1 MGDYERGYDDGLDDG
16 RQALRDYRRSL
27 IEECAGL
34 AVVATLYGH
43 ITRATRIPDP
53 AEPRIPIAPAP
64 PSLAEDV
71 AEYLTRNPS
80 HCAYC
85 HGHGLCISHPK
96 PPPFAAAYSDTP
108 AGRRYWLA
116 SADCEACAGT
126 GDDPIV
132 TKTEDDGYLLPALCG
147 HCNGTGA
154 RTDCSAIAR
163 RYGGDGTARS
173 ASFEVT
179 R

>member
-116 SADCEACAGT
+116 SAECRACVGT
-126 GDDPIV
+126 GRDDSGVNVHDNTRDESAICP
-132 TKTEDDGYLLPALCG
+132 D
-147 HCNGTGA
+147 CNGTGA
-154 RTDCSAIAR
+154 RTDVGAIAR